1 VGTPC
6 YLIEATGR
14 GKLSLRRFGYGQSS
28 GAQRRHACPE
38 KEPWESGY
46 RPGCDASTGYLEEI
60 AYEPNEDGCWPALAE
75 PSHRDR
81 RWPSVCESCGQPFR
95 HHEVWQANG
104 EPIYRVTAVV
114 AGAALEVGDEVPLR
128 DAPAGAMWIA
138 KWLPEWSRGFDGR
151 GLIVRLPDGHD
162 WRVDGEAT
170 NCTRKG
176 DRALLAPR
184 WRTALRH
191 GREKRRRNVLRWRRV
206 NRVPRLPRLLAERDP
221 DLTGDVEVG
230 GRERPAAEGL
240 DTEASTVLA
249 RFDPVLAAAHRALL
263 HGERERPEEI

>member
-176 DRALLAPR
+176 DRAHRCWLRDGEPPYV
-184 WRTALRH
+184 TAGKSGGETCSAGAGSIASPGYH
-191 GREKRRRNVLRWRRV
+191 GFLQNGI
-206 NRVPRLPRLLAERDP
+206 
-221 DLTGDVEVG
+221 LT
-230 GRERPAAEGL
+230 
-240 DTEASTVLA
+240 
-249 RFDPVLAAAHRALL
+249 
-263 HGERERPEEI
+263 